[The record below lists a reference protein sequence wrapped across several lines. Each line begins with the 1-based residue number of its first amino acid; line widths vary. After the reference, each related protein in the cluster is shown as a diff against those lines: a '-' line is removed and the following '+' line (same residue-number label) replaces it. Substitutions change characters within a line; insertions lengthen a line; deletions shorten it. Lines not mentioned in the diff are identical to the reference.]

1 MSASHICTALIK
13 RGILID
19 MSSHERGLPD
29 RSLPCILDSVSGLT
43 GTVLSLTGPA
53 NGESRSSWHVID
65 NDGVQHILKIHPD
78 PDMAIQFEHAST
90 ITDGLRELP
99 YPIPRHIAHGSC
111 AAGAWQLIEWLPGR
125 SHQPLTASTFQQVI
139 QLNHLQRSLAINQNP
154 AWIED
159 MVSSV
164 LDGCDGYCEVDT
176 LRQHSERTRDL
187 LQTLQSWAQN
197 ARDVEVDGTDIVH
210 YDFHPGNILIA
221 DESITS
227 VIDWTG
233 SCAGDATF
241 DLCTLLFYCYDE
253 QPWSDLLM
261 REILGQTEIQALR
274 LYLSHMILRQ
284 VDWSIRHHNPSTV
297 DHYLNR
303 AYRILADITWS

>member
-1 MSASHICTALIK
+1 VDTQHRPTFFNQIQQQA
-13 RGILID
+13 
-19 MSSHERGLPD
+19 
-29 RSLPCILDSVSGLT
+29 GLT
-43 GTVLSLTGPA
+43 LSVVERMIE
-53 NGESRSSWHVID
+53 GESGAWK
-65 NDGVQHILKIHPD
+65 VQDTGGARYVLKTHPD
-78 PDMAIQFEHAST
+78 SPRLAQSESVQAT
-90 ITDGLRELP
+90 TDFLRNTG
-99 YPIPRHIAHGSC
+99 YPIPRHIAQGSC

-125 SHQPLTASTFQQVI
+125 SHQPLTTSTFQQVI
-139 QLNHLQRSLAINQNP
+139 ELNDLQRDLAINQNP
-154 AWIED
+154 AWIDE

-164 LDGCDGYCEVDT
+164 LNGCDGYCEVDT

-187 LQTLQSWAQN
+187 LQTLQSWAEN
-197 ARDVEVDGTDIVH
+197 ARHVEVNGTDIVH

-221 DESITS
+221 DGSITG

-233 SCAGDATF
+233 SCSGDAAF

-253 QPWSDLLM
+253 QPWSDGLK
-261 REILGQTEIQALR
+261 REILDRTEKRTLR